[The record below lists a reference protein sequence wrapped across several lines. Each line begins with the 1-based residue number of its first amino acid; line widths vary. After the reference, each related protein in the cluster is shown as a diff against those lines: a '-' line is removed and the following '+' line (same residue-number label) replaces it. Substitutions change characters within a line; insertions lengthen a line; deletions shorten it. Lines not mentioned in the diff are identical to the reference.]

1 VKSRSV
7 TDPGLT
13 MGVQLGFGQPTGAP
27 LKLVLS
33 RGTLNCPFFDEVTV
47 VELVGEKLVWWDS
60 TALFGFVPWL
70 KQSMIAV

>member
-1 VKSRSV
+1 VV
-7 TDPGLT
+7 
-13 MGVQLGFGQPTGAP
+13 
-27 LKLVLS
+27 S